1 MLQFST
7 QGAIISKYLRSKTI
21 FVNVK
26 IIILKDKILV
36 SLHLLGMIAHYE
48 NIFMLENFIDLTS
61 NEYFIYETTYFI
73 AIIYKA

>member
-1 MLQFST
+1 
-7 QGAIISKYLRSKTI
+7 
-21 FVNVK
+21 
-26 IIILKDKILV
+26 
-36 SLHLLGMIAHYE
+36 MIAHYE